1 MSSPL
6 GGFDAL
12 FFGRIDYQDRAARQ
26 NASTLETIWRASPST
41 GVNTQTFAGAMP
53 GYGPPDGRLCWD
65 EVACSNTDPIQ
76 DDPLLEQYNVDFIV
90 NLTVTIAEQWR
101 AWHRAGSDGTL
112 HLIWTMGSDFQYTNA
127 RGWYKN
133 LDKLVHYVNLNTSLH
148 GVNMLYSDPGSYTQA
163 KLAQDAPWP
172 LKTDDY
178 MPYADGAH
186 AMWSGYFTSRPA
198 LKGYVRDT
206 SAVHQAARQA
216 QFFGARPADMGPTN
230 PLFRME
236 RAIGVTQ
243 HHDGVSGTSKQHVA
257 YDYARRLAWG
267 REDAQKGAA
276 AALAS
281 LTGFS
286 GAFAT
291 CDLSNATICAPLE
304 APVAGTPILVTVWN
318 SQGQGAPALPLRVPV
333 ALPAGVKSFAVA
345 GANGA
350 AVVAQLVP
358 ASAADLAL
366 RTGYYGVP
374 APADMA
380 WLCWQGAAPAAGYTS
395 FVLTPSAT
403 AEGAPLTHVSVPTT
417 MATGGGA
424 GSLRLRDS
432 QLTNG
437 LVTLT
442 ISSATGLVSGFS
454 AAGGVT
460 APLAQSFGWWNSSI
474 GQDARNDNTSD
485 WQQPSGAYI
494 FRTNSSTLF
503 PVSAGAAAVTIIN
516 GPVVNEAQQVVA
528 DGWITQVT
536 RLWANQPSVDFEYT
550 VGPIPNGP
558 VPTGKEVIIRYGT
571 GWATAGAW
579 ATDSN
584 CRDMIPRQRDY
595 RSSWNYTVFE
605 PIAGNYVRGCCG
617 WKCAVRTP
625 ACDHGLPAPIP
636 WPPPP
641 PPPPFRCPS
650 TAASPPRTPSP
661 NRRCPSPWTA
671 PKAERAW

>member
-41 GVNTQTFAGAMP
+41 GVDTQTFAGAMP

-65 EVACSNTDPIQ
+65 EVGCAGTDPIQ
-76 DDPLLEQYNVDFIV
+76 DDPLLEQYNVGDIV

-133 LDKLVHYVNLNTSLH
+133 LDKLIHYTNLNTSAH
-148 GVNMLYSDPGSYTQA
+148 GVNLLYSDPGSYTQA

-178 MPYADGAH
+178 MPYADGPH

-198 LKGYVRDT
+198 LKGYVRDS

-216 QFFGARPADMGPTN
+216 QFLGARPADMGPTN

-267 REDAQKGAA
+267 REDAQKGTA
-276 AALAS
+276 AALAA
-281 LTGFS
+281 LTGFA
-286 GAFAT
+286 GAFLT

-304 APVAGTPILVTVWN
+304 APVVGTPVLVTVWN

-333 ALPAGVKSFAVA
+333 ALPAGVASYTVANAA
-345 GANGA
+345 GAP
-350 AVVAQLVP
+350 VVAQIVP
-358 ASAADLAL
+358 ASAADGAL
-366 RTGYYGVP
+366 RTGYYG
-374 APADMA
+374 APAASMA

-395 FVLTPSAT
+395 FVLTPTASA
-403 AEGAPLTHVSVPTT
+403 AGAPRTHVSVPYTL
-417 MATGGGA
+417 ATGGGA
-424 GSLRLRDS
+424 GSLRLRDA

-437 LVTLT
+437 VVTLT
-442 ISSATGLVSGFS
+442 ISAATGLVSGFS
-454 AAGGVT
+454 AAGGVS

-474 GQDARNDNTSD
+474 GQDAPNDNTTD
-485 WQQPSGAYI
+485 HTQPSGAYI
-494 FRTNSSTLF
+494 FRTNTSTLF
-503 PVSAGAAAVTIIN
+503 PVSGGAASVTIVN

-536 RLWANQPSVDFEYT
+536 RLWAGQPWADFEYT

-605 PIAGNYVRGCCG
+605 PIAGNYVRGCG
-617 WKCAVRTP
+617 AAAVSAHPPHAHTPQTHSPRART
-625 ACDHGLPAPIP
+625 
-636 WPPPP
+636 
-641 PPPPFRCPS
+641 R
-650 TAASPPRTPSP
+650 
-661 NRRCPSPWTA
+661 
-671 PKAERAW
+671 